1 MQSNTDSKNFPFFL
15 LIVAGFLMLILS
27 VSMIGIFYA

>member
-1 MQSNTDSKNFPFFL
+1 MQSDADSKDFPFFL

-27 VSMIGIFYA
+27 ASMIGIFYA